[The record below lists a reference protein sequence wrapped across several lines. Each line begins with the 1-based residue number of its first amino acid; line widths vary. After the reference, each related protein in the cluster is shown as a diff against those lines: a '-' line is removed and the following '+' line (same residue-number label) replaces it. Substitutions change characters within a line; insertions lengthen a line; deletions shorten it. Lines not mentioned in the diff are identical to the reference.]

1 MMCGLYLSLKES
13 VQSLKFMQDGAR
25 RHNAVKSLRWLQDHR
40 RNGIQLSEPQSN
52 RKSVV
57 YTGARS
63 RLSRRRISLRSQN
76 IAELEKL
83 LMRFMRNIR
92 LETLEILV
100 SSISNRVKN
109 VHNSLCVINIIMIND
124 FLTHVNISCIPSLH
138 LIVNNTL

>member
-1 MMCGLYLSLKES
+1 MEHVVIMLLKAFGGS
-13 VQSLKFMQDGAR
+13 RITM
-25 RHNAVKSLRWLQDHR
+25 
-40 RNGIQLSEPQSN
+40 RNGIQRSEPQSN

-63 RLSRRRISLRSQN
+63 RLSRKRISLRSQN